1 MKTLMVLL
9 ISMFFFACASYK
21 KTEDAATTKNPTAA
35 KTETKVEAPTKSPPA
50 AKTATASAGAVVCK
64 SKADERQLEVV
75 KPQGGG
81 CEVHY
86 TKFGTDTVVA
96 NAQNDTSYCEEVL
109 GRIKTRL
116 TESGFECN

>member
-1 MKTLMVLL
+1 MKTLLVLL
-9 ISMFFFACASYK
+9 LSMFFFSCASYK
-21 KTEDAATTKNPTAA
+21 KSDEATTAKNPAPA
-35 KTETKVEAPTKSPPA
+35 KAETKAEAPAKSAPA
-50 AKTATASAGAVVCK
+50 AKPATTSAGAVVCK

-86 TKFGTDTVVA
+86 TKFGTDTIVA
-96 NAQNDTSYCEEVL
+96 NAQNDNSYCEEVL